1 MEMKAKS
8 FLGLLLILGLAG
20 IGGLTASKIR
30 K

>member
-8 FLGLLLILGLAG
+8 FLSLMLLGLAG